1 MGHTMKLQL
10 AKGVKDFGPEEKI
23 LKNKVVAAITK
34 AFEKYA
40 FSPLET
46 PIIERYETLS
56 AKFGAGAGSDVLKET
71 FKFKDQGKRDLALR
85 FELTTSLA
93 RYIAMNP
100 NVKMPFK
107 RYEVGP
113 NFRDGPIK
121 LGRMR
126 QFWQCDADTVGTSS
140 MLAEAEQIAILDEVF
155 NELGLKFIIK
165 INNRKILNGILNQAG
180 ITKRKEAI
188 IAIDKLDKIGKK
200 GVSAELKDK
209 GYTTAQ
215 IKKVFNIISDGIKL
229 KDLKKKIKDEEGLEG
244 IVELEE
250 LFSYLKR
257 MKIKSVVY
265 DIAMARGQ
273 AYYTGTVLEVFLK
286 KSKITSSI
294 AGGGRYDDMIGGF
307 VGGGRNIPAV
317 GISFGLVPIIEALK
331 EGKELVRSV
340 AQLLVIPINDVGLG
354 LSVIKEL
361 RSAGI
366 NTDFAIAKKGVGKNL
381 QYANAL
387 GIPYTIIIGEKEA
400 KVKKVLLRD
409 MKSGDEKL
417 LTVKQVVK
425 QLG

>member
-1 MGHTMKLQL
+1 MKLQL